1 MCNVLRPKSTFG
13 YLVSKDCLIFFFP
26 SPQFY
31 GSHCTLGTLHAQEG
45 LRGLTSG
52 ILPTLLRDVP
62 FSGLYLMFYTQ
73 LKSRL
78 KSADLEN
85 PGNQIR
91 KIYES
96 SELRNFGCGL
106 WAGALAC
113 LVTHPVDV
121 IKTKIQVST
130 PVLKSG
136 L

>member
-1 MCNVLRPKSTFG
+1 
-13 YLVSKDCLIFFFP
+13 
-26 SPQFY
+26 
-31 GSHCTLGTLHAQEG
+31 
-45 LRGLTSG
+45 
-52 ILPTLLRDVP
+52 
-62 FSGLYLMFYTQ
+62 MFYTQ

-91 KIYES
+91 KIFES

-106 WAGALAC
+106 WSGALAC

-136 L
+136 HVVADIFRNDGIGGFFHGLIPRLLRRSLMAAISWSVYENLSVLIQR